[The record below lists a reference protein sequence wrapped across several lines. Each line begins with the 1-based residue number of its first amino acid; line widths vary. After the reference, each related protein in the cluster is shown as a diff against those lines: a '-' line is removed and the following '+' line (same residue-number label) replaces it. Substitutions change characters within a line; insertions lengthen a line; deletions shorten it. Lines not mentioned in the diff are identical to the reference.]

1 MALSIYR
8 SEEEL
13 DIEKLCEWLAH
24 CDLKIFQIDQFQSLE
39 HLSQPHMV
47 QLLRCLWRHQN
58 LQALAL
64 RISCGETGTG
74 GVCADLEK
82 EIGTACWP
90 RLQAL
95 YLQAVDQY
103 WLQKLP
109 MFEKL
114 QILELRDI
122 KFLLPDFVEDLA
134 QSISRCRYLQVVD
147 LEFRNVDDSEI
158 FSTMASGCPLLQRFC
173 VRTLDGGIDMKGD
186 HFSRLLQALPRVEI
200 LSLPVHFRMNASN
213 LRDLVNCCSCLKV
226 LEMDYTGLDLSLES
240 LMEAPPLS
248 ELRVLKLGSVR
259 FENPSRYAQLRSLK
273 SIATEW
279 SRVFPQLRRAPC
291 PADVHGPEVHIEENP
306 SSRDADRDDDD
317 WSTDN
322 DSEMSVDNPR
332 LDFDDYGSD
341 WHHMR
346 RRLWKIL
353 GYNMDDCHEVITG
366 TNHMW
371 QTDFEIGKL
380 DWPITPLKAFLDP
393 KMHSRV

>member
-1 MALSIYR
+1 M
-8 SEEEL
+8 
-13 DIEKLCEWLAH
+13 
-24 CDLKIFQIDQFQSLE
+24 DQFQQLK
-39 HLSQPHMV
+39 HLLQPHTV
-47 QLLRCLWRHQN
+47 HLLRSLWRHRN

-64 RISCGETGTG
+64 RISYDEIGTG

-90 RLQAL
+90 RLRAL
-95 YLQAVDQY
+95 YLHAVDQY

-109 MFEKL
+109 MFEEL

-122 KFLLPDFVEDLA
+122 KFLLFEVVEDLA
-134 QSISRCRYLQVVD
+134 QSISRCPYLQVVD
-147 LEFRNVDDSEI
+147 LEVRNVGNPEI

-173 VRTLDGGIDMKGD
+173 VKDIDNGVDIRGD

-200 LSLPVHFRMNASN
+200 LSLPVRFKMNASN
-213 LRDLVNCCSCLKV
+213 LRDLVNFCSRLKV
-226 LEMDYTGLDLSLES
+226 LDMGFTVLYLSLEA
-240 LMEAPPLS
+240 LEEVPPLPG
-248 ELRVLKLGSVR
+248 LRVLNLGAVR
-259 FENPSRYAQLRSLK
+259 FKNPGRYAQLRSLQ

-291 PADVHGPEVHIEENP
+291 PADVHGPEVHLEENS

-317 WSTDN
+317 WSIDN
-322 DSEMSVDNPR
+322 DSETSLDNHG
-332 LDFDDYGSD
+332 LGYDDSGSD
-341 WHHMR
+341 CFHMR

-353 GYNMDDCHEVITG
+353 GYRMDDCHEFITR

-380 DWPITPLKAFLDP
+380 DWPITPLQAFMDP
-393 KMHSRV
+393 KAHSSV